1 MTEAYVTDDARG
13 AGWHLMLGDACE
25 RLAEIADDSID
36 LSVCSP
42 PFASLYTYSP
52 SPRDLG
58 NCSTRGEFL
67 AHYGFIIR
75 EQLRVTKPGR
85 NACVH
90 VQQVA
95 TKKSVEGYTGLTD
108 FRGEVIRAFQDA
120 GWIFYGEVT
129 IWKNPQAQ
137 SLRTKAHA
145 LTFQT
150 KNRDSA
156 ASRPALADYLLIF
169 KKPGDNAVP
178 IPHGTAAGEVTNDDW
193 IEWASPIW
201 YDAGEQY
208 DHEYD
213 DGNTPVGQDP
223 KPGPRLELPVRGLM
237 LGGDHLSPVW
247 TTVRETN
254 TLNER
259 VAREDADE
267 RHLCPLQLD
276 FIERCVRL
284 WSLPGETVLT
294 PFAGIGSE
302 VWTAVKLG
310 REGVGIEL
318 KPSYWRT
325 SVDNLRCLEAQRG
338 QEALFELEDAG

>member
-1 MTEAYVTDDARG
+1 MTDHVYVTDEA
-13 AGWHLMLGDACE
+13 AGESWRMLLGDACE
-25 RLAEIADDSID
+25 RMAEIPDDSID

-42 PFASLYTYSP
+42 PFAQLFVYSP
-52 SPRDLG
+52 SLRDLG
-58 NCSTRGEFL
+58 NCSTRVEFL
-67 AHYGFIIR
+67 EHYGFIIR
-75 EQLRVTKPGR
+75 EQLRVTRPGR

-90 VQQVA
+90 VQQIA
-95 TKKSVEGYTGLTD
+95 TKKAVDGYIGLTD
-108 FRGEVIRAFQDA
+108 FRGEVIRAFQA
-120 GWIFYGEVT
+120 EGWIFYGEVT

-156 ASRPALADYLLIF
+156 GSRPALADYLLIF
-169 KKPGDNAVP
+169 KKPGQNAAP
-178 IPHGTAAGEVTNDDW
+178 IPHETTAGDVTNDDW

-201 YDAGEQY
+201 YDAG
-208 DHEYD
+208 
-213 DGNTPVGQDP
+213 DGG
-223 KPGPRLELPVRGLM
+223 G
-237 LGGDHLSPVW
+237 LGGKHLSPAW

-284 WSLPGETVLT
+284 WTNPGETVLT

-302 VWTAVKLG
+302 LHTAVRLG
-310 REGVGIEL
+310 RRAVGIEL
-318 KPSYWRT
+318 KASYWRT
-325 SVDNLRCLEAQRG
+325 AVTYLRELEAEMQQDTLFG
-338 QEALFELEDAG
+338 AEAS

>member
-1 MTEAYVTDDARG
+1 MTYATDEAYVTDDARG
-13 AGWHLMLGDACE
+13 ERWHLMLGDSCE
-25 RLAEIADDSID
+25 RLAEIPDDSID

-67 AHYGFIIR
+67 EHYGFIIR
-75 EQLRVTKPGR
+75 EQVRVTKPGR
-85 NACVH
+85 NACIH

-95 TKKSVEGYTGLTD
+95 TKKAVDGFIGLTD

-137 SLRTKAHA
+137 SIRTKAHV
-145 LTFQT
+145 LTFQS

-156 ASRPALADYLLIF
+156 AIRPALADYLLIF
-169 KKPGDNAVP
+169 KKPGDNAVK
-178 IPHGTAAGEVTNDDW
+178 IPHEVLAGEVTNDDW
-193 IEWASPIW
+193 IEWASPVW
-201 YDAGEQY
+201 YDSGEY

-213 DGNTPVGQDP
+213 DGDTPVGETP
-223 KPGPRLELPVRGLM
+223 SSPVSGTM

-247 TTVRETN
+247 TTIRETN

-259 VAREDADE
+259 AGREADDE
-267 RHLCPLQLD
+267 RHLAPLQLD

-284 WSLPGETVLT
+284 WSNPGETVLT

-302 VWTAVKLG
+302 VYVARKFG
-310 REGVGIEL
+310 RRGVGIEL
-318 KPSYWRT
+318 KASYWRT
-325 SVDNLRCLEAQRG
+325 AVDNLRRLDAEMQ
-338 QEALFELEDAG
+338 QDALFAA